1 MDLPVVIDSHHPDDR
16 LGLAVP
22 SHHHHPGT
30 DAGGVTGVAQRGPA
44 ESLIVFV
51 VKAATKSM
59 RASIKVPPL
68 TRLRVVVGVRH
79 DPVRAADKSPE
90 YLACRLT
97 PLSQITWRTSVAHH
111 PTEDKT
117 RRHGA

>member
-51 VKAATKSM
+51 VKAA
-59 RASIKVPPL
+59 
-68 TRLRVVVGVRH
+68 
-79 DPVRAADKSPE
+79 DKSPE

>member
-30 DAGGVTGVAQRGPA
+30 DAGGVTGVAQAGPA

-51 VKAATKSM
+51 VKVGYQVDARVDQKPVGM
-59 RASIKVPPL
+59 VPSL
-68 TRLRVVVGVRH
+68 T
-79 DPVRAADKSPE
+79 
-90 YLACRLT
+90 
-97 PLSQITWRTSVAHH
+97 
-111 PTEDKT
+111 
-117 RRHGA
+117 

>member
-22 SHHHHPGT
+22 AATITPGRMP
-30 DAGGVTGVAQRGPA
+30 AG
-44 ESLIVFV
+44 SLASLSVDQPSPSSSSSLRS
-51 VKAATKSM
+51 ATKSM
-59 RASIKVPPL
+59 RASINLPPQ
-68 TRLRVVVGVRH
+68 TRLHVAVGVRH
-79 DPVRAADKSPE
+79 DPVRAADRSPE

-97 PLSQITWRTSVAHH
+97 PLSQITWRTSGAHH